1 MGVGPRVS
9 DRGEVK
15 PPGQRGQTPAF
26 SRRRQQTRRGTRA
39 LAVVPRSQRGWA
51 RSRAQTSARRAV
63 APVGPGVARGDGEEL
78 DRGGRSLG
86 ALGNGAAVAVEW
98 RA

>member
-1 MGVGPRVS
+1 MSLTQGRSNPWSTGA
-9 DRGEVK
+9 K
-15 PPGQRGQTPAF
+15 PPAF

-39 LAVVPRSQRGWA
+39 RAVVPRSQRGWA

-63 APVGPGVARGDGEEL
+63 APVGPGVAGGDGEGL
-78 DRGGRSLG
+78 DRGGRSSG
-86 ALGNGAAVAVEW
+86 ALGNGAAVVVEW